1 MRIADV
7 DTIAVLGDSSLHRIG
22 APAKL
27 VGFALV
33 LSAVLVTTNV
43 LLILALALALIAVVM
58 GQRLPARTLLGF
70 AAYPALFAALFAL
83 ATTAGM
89 LGVALVVGK
98 ALCAALAAVL
108 LTFTTPYPYI
118 FAPIQRGLPAL
129 LGDAALMT
137 YRSLFLLLDRMDKT
151 LTSVRLR
158 AGRPRSFAAGTR
170 MVTTALGGTLFY
182 SIDLSQ
188 RTYDVM
194 RLRGYEGRL
203 AVAPQPSGPLAIRV
217 ATVAIAAVLLGVS
230 VLWRVEWARL
240 NPISWLPPLVAALVL
255 LGAVAARVTRTIRT
269 RKERS

>member
-7 DTIAVLGDSSLHRIG
+7 DTIAVLGESALHRIG

-27 VGFALV
+27 VAFTLV

-43 LLILALALALIAVVM
+43 LLIVAQALALIAVVV
-58 GQRLPARTLLGF
+58 GLRLPARTLLGF
-70 AAYPALFAALFAL
+70 AAYPAVFAALFAL
-83 ATTAGM
+83 ATTAGW
-89 LGVALVVGK
+89 LGVTLVVGK

-118 FAPIQRGLPAL
+118 FAPLQRGLPAL

-158 AGRPRSFAAGTR
+158 AGRPQSWVAGAR
-170 MVTTALGGTLFY
+170 MATTALGGVLFY

-203 AVAPQPSGPLAIRV
+203 AVAPQRSGPLALRLT
-217 ATVAIAAVLLGVS
+217 TVAGATLILGVA
-230 VLWRVEWARL
+230 VLWRVQWAAL
-240 NPISWLPPLVAALVL
+240 NPISWLPPMVAALLL
-255 LGAVAARVTRTIRT
+255 LGAIGVRATRTW
-269 RKERS
+269 KERS

>member
-7 DTIAVLGDSSLHRIG
+7 DTIAVLGDSALHRIG

-27 VGFALV
+27 VAFALV
-33 LSAVLVTTNV
+33 LAAVLVTTNV
-43 LLILALALALIAVVM
+43 LLIVALVLALIAVVV
-58 GQRLPARTLLGF
+58 GLRLPARTLLGF

-83 ATTAGM
+83 ATTAGW
-89 LGVALVVGK
+89 LGVVLVVSK

-118 FAPIQRGLPAL
+118 FAPIQRSLPAL

-158 AGRPRSFAAGTR
+158 AGRPQSLAAGAR
-170 MVTTALGGTLFY
+170 MATTALGGVLFY

-203 AVAPQPSGPLAIRV
+203 EVAPQPRGPLAIRI
-217 ATVAIAAVLLGVS
+217 ATVMIAALLLGVS
-230 VLWRVEWARL
+230 VLWRMQWALL
-240 NPISWLPPLVAALVL
+240 NPISWLPPLVAALFL
-255 LGAVAARVTRTIRT
+255 LGAIAVRATRTW
-269 RKERS
+269 KER

>member
-7 DTIAVLGDSSLHRIG
+7 DSIAVLGDSALHRIG

-27 VGFALV
+27 VAFTLV

-43 LLILALALALIAVVM
+43 LVIVALALSLIAVVV
-58 GQRLPARTLLGF
+58 GLRLPARTLLGF
-70 AAYPALFAALFAL
+70 AAYPAIFAALFAL
-83 ATTAGM
+83 ATTAGW
-89 LGVALVVGK
+89 LGVVLVVGK

-108 LTFTTPYPYI
+108 LTFTTPYPHI
-118 FAPIQRGLPAL
+118 FAPIQRVLPAI
-129 LGDAALMT
+129 LGDSALMT

-158 AGRPRSFAAGTR
+158 AGRPRSLTSGAR
-170 MVTTALGGTLFY
+170 MATTALGGVLFY

-203 AVAPQPSGPLAIRV
+203 MVAPQASGPLTTRV
-217 ATVAIAAVLLGVS
+217 ATVALAAVLLGVAVVS
-230 VLWRVEWARL
+230 RVWWVAL
-240 NPISWLPPLVAALVL
+240 NPISWLLPVAAAFVL
-255 LGAVAARVTRTIRT
+255 LGAAVARFTRT
-269 RKERS
+269 RKDRS

>member
-7 DTIAVLGDSSLHRIG
+7 DTIAVLGDSALHRIG

-27 VGFALV
+27 IAFALV

-43 LLILALALALIAVVM
+43 LVIVALTIALIAVVV
-58 GQRLPARTLLGF
+58 GLRLPARTLLGF
-70 AAYPALFAALFAL
+70 AAYPAIFAALFAL
-83 ATTAGM
+83 ATTAGW
-89 LGVALVVGK
+89 LGVVLVVGK

-108 LTFTTPYPYI
+108 LTFTTPYPHI
-118 FAPIQRGLPAL
+118 FAPIQRVLPAI
-129 LGDAALMT
+129 LGDSALMT

-158 AGRPRSFAAGTR
+158 AGRPKSLTSGAR
-170 MVTTALGGTLFY
+170 MATTALGGVLFY

-203 AVAPQPSGPLAIRV
+203 IVAPQASGPLMTRV
-217 ATVAIAAVLLGVS
+217 ATVVLAAVLLGVAVVS
-230 VLWRVEWARL
+230 RVWWVAL
-240 NPISWLPPLVAALVL
+240 NPISWLLPVAAAFVL
-255 LGAVAARVTRTIRT
+255 LGAAVARLART
-269 RKERS
+269 RKDRS

>member
-7 DTIAVLGDSSLHRIG
+7 DTIAVLGESALHRIG

-27 VGFALV
+27 VAFALV

-43 LLILALALALIAVVM
+43 LVIVALALALIAVVV

-70 AAYPALFAALFAL
+70 AAYPAVFAALFAL
-83 ATTAGM
+83 ATTAET
-89 LGVALVVGK
+89 LGVVLVVGK

-108 LTFTTPYPYI
+108 LTFTTPYPHI
-118 FAPIQRGLPAL
+118 FAPIQRVLPAL

-158 AGRPRSFAAGTR
+158 AGRPRSFGAGAR
-170 MVTTALGGTLFY
+170 MVTTALGGVMFY

-203 AVAPQPSGPLAIRV
+203 EVAPQAAGPLYVRV
-217 ATVAIAAVLLGVS
+217 ATVAVAAGLLSVS
-230 VLWRVEWARL
+230 IVWRVEWAIL
-240 NPISWLPPLVAALVL
+240 NPVSWLPPLVAALFL
-255 LGAVAARVTRTIRT
+255 IFAVAVRATRTW
-269 RKERS
+269 KERR